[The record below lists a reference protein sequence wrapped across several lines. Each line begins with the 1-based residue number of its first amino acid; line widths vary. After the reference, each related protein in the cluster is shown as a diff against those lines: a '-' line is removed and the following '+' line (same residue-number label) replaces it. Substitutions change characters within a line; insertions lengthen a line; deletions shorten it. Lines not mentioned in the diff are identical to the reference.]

1 MTYFWIGAL
10 LLALMAGLAI
20 LWPLVFSSNVD
31 GLKRKAVNVAIYKE
45 RKSELD
51 AQLAAG
57 DLDAESH
64 AALLA
69 ELNDSLLDD
78 AEEEDLQQIPTNK
91 TQSQWVL
98 LIAAVLLPVVAG
110 VWYWERGASQD
121 VVLREMM
128 QNVSG
133 PEQAG
138 EVIALLRDSLDKQPD
153 NTQNWFMLARLYM
166 DVGQFAD
173 ATMAYLEVVNREP
186 EAANVV
192 AEMAQALFLASK
204 NEITPEV
211 RKITQRALQLDPD
224 NGTALGL
231 AGIDAFEQQQYQSAI
246 DLWTKAAGQSMPGS
260 PAQKALEG
268 GIARAK
274 SMLGEGAN
282 PPTSTAAAQTDTPAK
297 AAIQVTVSL
306 ADAVPRAGQTV
317 FVYARAWQGARMP
330 LAIQRL
336 NISDLPTTLT
346 LDDSMTM
353 MAGVSLASAGQLEV
367 LARVSASGSPAPQS
381 GDWEAAFG
389 PVSLAEGDARVNLTV
404 DRQIP

>member
-20 LWPLVFSSNVD
+20 LWPLMFGGKGAD
-31 GLKRKAVNVAIYKE
+31 LKREAVNVAIYKD
-45 RKSELD
+45 RKAELD

-57 DLDAESH
+57 DLDADAH
-64 AALLA
+64 AAMLA
-69 ELNDSLLDD
+69 ELDDSLLED
-78 AEEEDLQQIPTNK
+78 AQGEDSQQPVTN
-91 TQSQWVL
+91 QNNAQWIL
-98 LIAAVLLPVVAG
+98 LIAAVLLPLAAG
-110 VWYWERGASQD
+110 AWYWEKGASQE

-128 QNVSG
+128 QNVNG
-133 PEQAG
+133 PEDAG
-138 EVIALLRDSLDKQPD
+138 QVIAMLRDSVDKQPD
-153 NTQNWFMLARLYM
+153 NTQNWFMLARMYM
-166 DVGQFAD
+166 EVGQFAD

-211 RKITQRALQLDPD
+211 RKITQRALKLDPN

-246 DLWTKAAGQSMPGS
+246 DLWTQAAGQSMPGS
-260 PAQKALEG
+260 PARQALEG

-274 SMLGEGAN
+274 SMLGETADAGVAVA
-282 PPTSTAAAQTDTPAK
+282 PDRPDTSGKPV
-297 AAIQVTVSL
+297 IRVSVAL
-306 ADAVPRAGQTV
+306 ADSVPRAGQTV

-336 NISDLPTTLT
+336 NINDLPATLT

-353 MAGVSLASAGQLEV
+353 MAGVSLASAGELEV
-367 LARVSASGSPAPQS
+367 LARVSASGSPAPQP
-381 GDWEAAFG
+381 GDWEASSG
-389 PVSLAEGDARVNLTV
+389 PVSLAEGDATVTLTV